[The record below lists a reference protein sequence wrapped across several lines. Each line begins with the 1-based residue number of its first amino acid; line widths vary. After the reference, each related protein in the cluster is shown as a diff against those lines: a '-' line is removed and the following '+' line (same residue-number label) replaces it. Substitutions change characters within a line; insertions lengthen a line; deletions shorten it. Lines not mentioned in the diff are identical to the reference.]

1 MGTRPLADRIAEKRA
16 QKERYDKKA
25 EKCDEEL
32 KALLK
37 KEAEETR
44 KQRTHKLIVAGAELA
59 ALYGRT
65 LEKDEILALVEFL
78 RQQKNAGIFT
88 LEKTET
94 TVAVANLVNSE
105 MKLGSMGKPVPLY
118 DIHLVDGDGKDVAV
132 GESGEK

>member
-59 ALYGRT
+59 SLYGRT
-65 LEKDEILALVEFL
+65 LEKDEILALVDFL

-94 TVAVANLVNSE
+94 TVAEAVREPEAKTKTGN
-105 MKLGSMGKPVPLY
+105 
-118 DIHLVDGDGKDVAV
+118 GDLFGDLFNF
-132 GESGEK
+132 

>member
-65 LEKDEILALVEFL
+65 LEKDEVLALVDFL

-88 LEKTET
+88 LEKTEK
-94 TVAVANLVNSE
+94 AVTESIRESE
-105 MKLGSMGKPVPLY
+105 AKAKESN
-118 DIHLVDGDGKDVAV
+118 GDLFGDLFNF
-132 GESGEK
+132 

>member
-44 KQRTHKLIVAGAELA
+44 KQRTHKLIVAGAEKGSRGNQEA
-59 ALYGRT
+59 
-65 LEKDEILALVEFL
+65 E
-78 RQQKNAGIFT
+78 NA
-88 LEKTET
+88 
-94 TVAVANLVNSE
+94 
-105 MKLGSMGKPVPLY
+105 
-118 DIHLVDGDGKDVAV
+118 
-132 GESGEK
+132 

>member
-65 LEKDEILALVEFL
+65 LEKDEVLRIVDFL
-78 RQQKNAGIFT
+78 RQQRNAGIFT
-88 LEKTET
+88 LEKTEK
-94 TVAVANLVNSE
+94 TVT
-105 MKLGSMGKPVPLY
+105 
-118 DIHLVDGDGKDVAV
+118 
-132 GESGEK
+132 ESIREPEAKTKTENRDLFEDLFNF

>member
-1 MGTRPLADRIAEKRA
+1 MGARPLKERIAEKRA

-65 LEKDEILALVEFL
+65 LEKDEVLAVVEFL
-78 RQQKNAGIFT
+78 RRQKNTGVFT
-88 LEKTET
+88 LEKAEIAQDST
-94 TVAVANLVNSE
+94 TKAKEEN
-105 MKLGSMGKPVPLY
+105 
-118 DIHLVDGDGKDVAV
+118 GDLLRTLL
-132 GESGEK
+132 SF

>member
-1 MGTRPLADRIAEKRA
+1 MGARPLKERIAEKRA

-65 LEKDEILALVEFL
+65 LEKDEILTIVDFL
-78 RQQKNAGIFT
+78 RQQKNAGVFT
-88 LEKTET
+88 LEKTEKAFT
-94 TVAVANLVNSE
+94 ESIGEPEAKTKESN
-105 MKLGSMGKPVPLY
+105 
-118 DIHLVDGDGKDVAV
+118 GDLFGDLFNF
-132 GESGEK
+132 

>member
-1 MGTRPLADRIAEKRA
+1 MGARPLKERIAEKRA

-59 ALYGRT
+59 ALYGRA
-65 LEKDEILALVEFL
+65 LEKSETAGEEATREPEVE
-78 RQQKNAGIFT
+78 T
-88 LEKTET
+88 KTG
-94 TVAVANLVNSE
+94 N
-105 MKLGSMGKPVPLY
+105 
-118 DIHLVDGDGKDVAV
+118 GDLFGDLFNF
-132 GESGEK
+132 

>member
-1 MGTRPLADRIAEKRA
+1 MGARPLADRIAEKRA

-88 LEKTET
+88 LEKAET
-94 TVAVANLVNSE
+94 TVEEATREPEAK
-105 MKLGSMGKPVPLY
+105 MKIGN
-118 DIHLVDGDGKDVAV
+118 GDLFGDLFNF
-132 GESGEK
+132 